1 VNSHSDMLLMAGNGD
16 LTGDG
21 ATGGYDLDT
30 AGSVRAAAAAAAAA
44 AIRFIRGGADI
55 IVISRSSV
63 GCT

>member
-1 VNSHSDMLLMAGNGD
+1 MLLMAGNGD

-30 AGSVRAAAAAAAAA
+30 AGSVRAAAAAAA
-44 AIRFIRGGADI
+44 IRFIRGGADI

>member
-30 AGSVRAAAAAAAAA
+30 AGSVRAAAAAAA
-44 AIRFIRGGADI
+44 IRFIRGGADI